1 MSDSAYECDRRTI
14 LGGLTAGLGATF
26 LTMSVRA
33 SGPGFDATVA
43 PPGAT
48 RPLAR
53 HHVTTLEAAF
63 AVARRDGGRHPF
75 RIWVGRGDHVGQLSV
90 DVPDVHLVGEHRTAT
105 RLTFEAASGEIA
117 PDGKHWGTFRTAV
130 LTVRAPGFRAHN
142 LTIQNSF
149 DGIAEMRKHGPR
161 LLSDDPNGPQAVA
174 LMLADGSDRAV
185 LDGVDIVSNQ
195 DTFFPNA
202 GRTLVR
208 NSRISGSY
216 DFIFGAGTA
225 LFSSCEIH
233 SRLRPD
239 PAQVTGYIAAP
250 STLRTT
256 AVGLVFDRCRLTRD
270 AGVADGSVYL
280 GRPWRPSKQFADGH
294 YGDPDAVGMAA
305 CLDCWMDAHISPA
318 GWTEMWYTDKAG
330 DPRHMLQP
338 EDARFCEFDSDGPG
352 ARGKRRGKMLT
363 AREAA
368 ALLATVNRRTF

>member
-1 MSDSAYECDRRTI
+1 MPDCTYEFDRRTM
-14 LGGLTAGLGATF
+14 LGGLAAGLGAALLMTPA
-26 LTMSVRA
+26 RA
-33 SGPGFDATVA
+33 AGPGFDATVA
-43 PPGAT
+43 RPGAT
-48 RPLAR
+48 RPHAR
-53 HHVTTLEAAF
+53 HHVATLDAAF
-63 AVARRDGGRHPF
+63 AAARREGGGRPF
-75 RIWVGRGDHVGQLSV
+75 RIWVGRGDHVGQLSL
-90 DVPDVHLVGEHRTAT
+90 DIPDVHLIGEHRTAT

-142 LTIQNSF
+142 LTIENSF
-149 DGIAEMRKHGPR
+149 DGIAEMRKHDPR

-174 LMLADGSDRAV
+174 LMLADGSDHVV

-195 DTFFPNA
+195 DTFFPDA

-250 STLRTT
+250 STLRETP
-256 AVGLVFDRCRLTRD
+256 AGLVFDRCRLTRD
-270 AGVADGSVYL
+270 AGVPDRSVYL

-294 YGDPDAVGMAA
+294 YGNPDAVGMAA
-305 CLDCWMDAHISPA
+305 YLDCWMDAHIAPA

-330 DPRHMLQP
+330 NSRHMLQP
-338 EDARFCEFDSDGPG
+338 EEARFGEFGSHGPG
-352 ARGKRRGKMLT
+352 ARGKRRGVMLT
-363 AREAA
+363 GREAA
-368 ALLATVNRRTF
+368 ALRATLHHTAP